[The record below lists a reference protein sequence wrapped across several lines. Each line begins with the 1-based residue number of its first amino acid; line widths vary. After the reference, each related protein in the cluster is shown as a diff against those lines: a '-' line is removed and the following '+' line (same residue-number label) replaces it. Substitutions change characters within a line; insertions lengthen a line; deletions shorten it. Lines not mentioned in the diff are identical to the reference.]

1 MVGNKSAAID
11 SEFIVNISYRKHAS
25 RQTVEVYVVG
35 LKTNFGSAG
44 PRFPAKFCNAVWAR
58 KTRMMVYHAVKKKFD
73 DSYSHFETILQLNRL
88 TGRQTDR
95 QKCPIDI
102 ACRYAN
108 AR

>member
-58 KTRMMVYHAVKKKFD
+58 KTRMMVYHAVKKSLMIVTAISKQY
-73 DSYSHFETILQLNRL
+73 YSWTDWRA
-88 TGRQTDR
+88 GRQTDR
-95 QKCPIDI
+95 
-102 ACRYAN
+102 N
-108 AR
+108 AL